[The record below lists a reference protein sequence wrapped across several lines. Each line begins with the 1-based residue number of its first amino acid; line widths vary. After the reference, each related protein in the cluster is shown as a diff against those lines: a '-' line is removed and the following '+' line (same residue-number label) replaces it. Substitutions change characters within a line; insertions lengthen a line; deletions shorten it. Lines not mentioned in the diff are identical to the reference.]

1 MANQAIALQSRAP
14 KQGNFLAPAMQQAS
28 QIANRMAQQQAL
40 DRQTAVAQ
48 QQMDLAQTKENR
60 DITQAKI
67 DNDGKKIDF
76 YTKRAGQTMNA
87 AGYELLL
94 RDMDKDAPEAAAAFR
109 ANLPLERFDRNELL
123 KMVGSISD
131 NFKATYG
138 PLETQVVQLANG
150 DYAVTVTG
158 GFGKPGVFELEKYSL
173 RSGGAPPAAPTAPP
187 PAANVPP
194 MVAPQTPTAQPAPQ
208 TPTGGMF
215 QTISATGGQP
225 QGAAPQ
231 GADPLA
237 PLLASLTKAKETGGQ
252 IGSDVV
258 EQLRQLDPRI
268 TPAALDAIL
277 AQNGIKVAPG
287 GGMRSAVYRGES
299 PMAAQQVQFDP
310 SAYVA
315 TGQTARGKPLM
326 QSPTPGI
333 YNVPAPQI
341 AGAAA
346 AEAGGKASVNVV
358 AEPKIVAGTE
368 RVKRLEKL
376 RGDQPLAL
384 SDAQT
389 VVADMDQRIKAIDEY
404 LVNPSRNSIIGF
416 VEGRIPNALQD
427 ERRATVQALYDSIV
441 SNQVLN
447 ELIKGRQATETGA
460 SPMGIV
466 SDRDL
471 LIAAAAS
478 NRLRQTGD
486 ERAQDKEMQR
496 LRDVLYATRERVM
509 QTYNATYREVAKDA
523 PELKLTAE
531 PIAKTYTKPATK
543 TARKTPVSTLTKP
556 LRFNPATGDFE

>member
-1 MANQAIALQSRAP
+1 MANQAIALQARAP
-14 KQGNFLAPAMQQAS
+14 QQGNFLAPAIQQAG

-48 QQMDLAQTKENR
+48 QQMDLAQTRENR

-138 PLETQVVQLANG
+138 PLETQVVQLNNG
-150 DYAVTVTG
+150 DFAVTVTG

-173 RSGGAPPAAPTAPP
+173 RSGGAPPAAPTASP
-187 PAANVPP
+187 PAAGVPP

-215 QTISATGGQP
+215 QRMSATGGQP
-225 QGAAPQ
+225 QGAASQ

-237 PLLASLTKAKETGGQ
+237 PLLASLTEAKQTGQ

-268 TPAALDAIL
+268 TPDALDAIL

-310 SAYVA
+310 NAYVA

-346 AEAGGKASVNVV
+346 AEEGGKQGVRVATEPVIAGGKKKAELQAEKEIAFPDAQGQFESALTTIDNRLDYIKRFREHPARDRVIGPMDAFTPNIGRARGAQEIYNALVATATLDELQKMREASKTGGALGNVSD
-358 AEPKIVAGTE
+358 ADI
-368 RVKRLEKL
+368 RIL
-376 RGDQPLAL
+376 RQSIGALGQDQPEE
-384 SDAQT
+384 D
-389 VVADMDQRIKAIDEY
+389 
-404 LVNPSRNSIIGF
+404 F
-416 VEGRIPNALQD
+416 
-427 ERRATVQALYDSIV
+427 
-441 SNQVLN
+441 
-447 ELIKGRQATETGA
+447 
-460 SPMGIV
+460 
-466 SDRDL
+466 
-471 LIAAAAS
+471 
-478 NRLRQTGD
+478 
-486 ERAQDKEMQR
+486 KESLKIFESQ
-496 LRDVLYATRERVM
+496 LKQTRERLVRR
-509 QTYNATYREVAKDA
+509 YRENYGY
-523 PELKLTAE
+523 KLGKSWNPPTFTAR
-531 PIAKTYTKPATK
+531 AKPAGGRSSGGFT
-543 TARKTPVSTLTKP
+543 VMEVE
-556 LRFNPATGDFE
+556 D